1 MYKDIVKKI
10 LTTGQIN
17 DAELN
22 EFLVN
27 YIKDTKN
34 KDLTGEQL
42 AGIKQLISMGAFDL
56 NYAIKQAAM
65 NLKLQLVS
73 VVNINTKQVLRTDV
87 YEE

>member
-1 MYKDIVKKI
+1 M
-10 LTTGQIN
+10 TGQIN
-17 DAELN
+17 EAELN
-22 EFLVN
+22 EFLVA

-34 KDLTGEQL
+34 KDLTTEEL

-65 NLKLQLVS
+65 NLKLQPVS
-73 VVNINTKQVLRTDV
+73 VVNINTKQVLRMDV

>member
-17 DAELN
+17 EAELN
-22 EFLVN
+22 EFLVA

-34 KDLTGEQL
+34 KDLTTEEL
-42 AGIKQLISMGAFDL
+42 AGIKQLISMGTFNL
-56 NYAIKQAAM
+56 EYAVKQAAM
-65 NLKLQLVS
+65 NLKLQPVS
-73 VVNINTKQVLRTDV
+73 VVNINTKQVLRMDV